1 MLAELILRISCLY
14 PLLLFGQNNEKL
26 GHNLRPD
33 DKYLEQMPEYNLFAF
48 RTYMEATV
56 SHLTFLPGAL
66 PPPTRILK

>member
-33 DKYLEQMPEYNLFAF
+33 DKYLEQMSEYICLLLG
-48 RTYMEATV
+48 RTWRQQLVT
-56 SHLTFLPGAL
+56 
-66 PPPTRILK
+66 